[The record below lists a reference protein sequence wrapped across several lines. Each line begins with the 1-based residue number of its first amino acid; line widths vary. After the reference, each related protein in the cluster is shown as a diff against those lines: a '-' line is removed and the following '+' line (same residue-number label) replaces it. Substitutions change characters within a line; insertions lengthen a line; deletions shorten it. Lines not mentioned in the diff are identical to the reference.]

1 MFFSCHLQNGN
12 KLIKA
17 VVTDCYFLLPQFKMD
32 RARKKIAS
40 AIDGIRNNLHMRVE
54 LEVEERISSENCCLT
69 KIVRHGFP
77 DDSKCLAFDSVQ
89 KLIAIGAGNGL
100 VRLMGKVGV
109 DYLLKHES
117 NEPVLFAAFLINEG
131 GLVTVQR
138 DDTVHLWNY
147 RQKIPEIVHSMQMS
161 KERITCIC
169 LPFQSKW
176 LYLGTDK
183 GNVYF
188 VCLANFELST
198 YVINWNKAIDLSCRI
213 HPGAVK
219 HLSVCPTESHKLLIG
234 FEKSHVCLWNL
245 QTKEAEQFAVGQPQI
260 KCVAWHYD
268 ATEPQQKIN
277 PHSSSTNCKPITHLF
292 WHHNAEG
299 EQLVIFVGGLPA
311 EDGVLPAV
319 SIMRG
324 RPTKSTIVAE
334 MDHQIV
340 GICALNASPFNN
352 IPQHPYALAVL
363 LKSDFLVIDLNS
375 QEFCCFENPNPMDI
389 HESPVSFI
397 NYYSD
402 CPVDLIAALT
412 LVGRNQRKQGV
423 KLSDKQWPIT
433 GGVGRDC
440 ATGHQEMLLTGHE
453 DGSIKFWQASSE
465 NLQIMYKLK
474 TGRHFEKIDEN
485 RLVSHAI
492 TNVELCLDSRLLLV
506 AGSSGQVTLF
516 RFVKTESCQDISVI
530 ALPQL
535 CTSNGA
541 PTTPTFDDDLKSAAK
556 ELRRQL
562 ETSESKESVSTATSS
577 GGEATEQ
584 TPIKVRGGSMRRPAG
599 YQPELVCMI
608 PWTDGQTPEK
618 ITAMTL
624 NSAYGVLA
632 IGTAAGM
639 ALVDMVSYTAIYSWT
654 TTELC
659 GREPIQLNPPP
670 PDASPSEPP
679 TPTVFIHPEE
689 SRAFGIGLFR
699 RATLD
704 MKTPPKKLT
713 KKFSF
718 AAGSLEHRRSKISTD
733 EEVSSLAVDTEA
745 KARPETLQLSS
756 APSPEKLPSRSHSVK
771 KIVRRVTDRLIRAKS
786 VQAPAEEVEPVELAQ
801 DTMHSSVS
809 PIIPNSSKNFMRLN
823 TEKSRSVDRRPI
835 LAKAQS
841 IAASAAAMMTSGSNA
856 ASELNSPS
864 FSRDEFSNGEQKNQ
878 NGGSRSSSTTS
889 LEKIDP
895 IPECVTSLS
904 FISIASKRGNSKS
917 DPCLWLGMSTGAITA
932 FVLQLPVDRITSS
945 VIAAP
950 SGSVVRLQDRILC
963 TAFMD
968 RNMCLIVGAT
978 ESYKDPTK
986 DSAPTSANLEKAFQN
1001 KVLTRASFSPTTNP
1015 EVGLPSPE
1023 ELAHLAIFVSEYD
1036 IKVVALPSYQQI
1048 YVHRPDIPLVKART
1062 THIRG
1067 FPVLI
1072 CLSAAGN
1079 VVIFSLPSLRPL
1091 FQQPLFKGSVEYD
1104 DPICQ
1109 KTEFSE
1115 HGLGMYMASPSE
1127 LQKFTVCSDL
1137 ASQVDDCA
1145 GELFVPVD
1153 MPEPPKTSFLK
1164 GVSTLFAGQKEAI
1177 DVDTILAE
1185 KPSTAAVVGMK
1196 SIARPIPVNNMD
1208 PINSKN
1214 VSAGQAAMQALQN
1227 LNERGERLQNVIDAT
1242 ENLRNN
1248 AVNLQ
1253 SRSKALVEKYEK
1265 KKWYQL

>member
-670 PDASPSEPP
+670 PDASPSE
-679 TPTVFIHPEE
+679 
-689 SRAFGIGLFR
+689 
-699 RATLD
+699 
-704 MKTPPKKLT
+704 
-713 KKFSF
+713 
-718 AAGSLEHRRSKISTD
+718 
-733 EEVSSLAVDTEA
+733 
-745 KARPETLQLSS
+745 
-756 APSPEKLPSRSHSVK
+756 
-771 KIVRRVTDRLIRAKS
+771 
-786 VQAPAEEVEPVELAQ
+786 
-801 DTMHSSVS
+801 TMHSSVS